1 MNSFKH
7 SGAFGDLIYGLP
19 LVKHLGGGDFYLHL
33 NQIDWVGQHY
43 YGSKPNPF
51 HQGRLTRADFTYMK
65 DFMLAQ
71 DYISKFDVMDPKTTM
86 ISHNLD
92 RFRPPFVNHPG
103 NYIDIYL
110 NVFGITDP
118 AEQTQIRTTP
128 WLTVP
133 TPNKVASL
141 VVNRTDRWAANP
153 IPKEWAEAIS
163 TAPSAVFVGLPNE
176 HEKFEKDTGVSI
188 DYHPTET
195 LLEAAS
201 VIAGADVYMGN
212 QSSGLAVAIGLG
224 VPFCC
229 ELRRDLP
236 RERNEC
242 YFPNQPN
249 GQYF

>member
-19 LVKHLGGGDFYLHL
+19 LVKHLGGGSFYLHL

-51 HQGRLTRADFTYMK
+51 HQGRLTRSDFQYMK
-65 DFMLAQ
+65 EFMLAQ

-92 RFRPPFVNHPG
+92 RFRPPFVGHPG
-103 NYIDIYL
+103 NYVDIYL
-110 NVFGITDP
+110 NVFGINDP
-118 AEQTQIRTTP
+118 TEQTKIRTTP

-133 TPNKVASL
+133 TPNRVASL

-153 IPKEWAEAIS
+153 IPAEWAQAIS
-163 TAPSAVFVGLPNE
+163 TAESAVFVGLPNE

-195 LLEAAS
+195 LLEVAS
-201 VIAGADVYMGN
+201 VIAGADMYMGN

-224 VPFCC
+224 VPFTC

>member
-7 SGAFGDLIYGLP
+7 SGAFGDLIYSLP
-19 LVKHLGGGDFYLHL
+19 VVKHFGGGDFYLHL

-43 YGSKPNPF
+43 YGSPPNPF
-51 HQGRLTRADFTYMK
+51 HQGRLTQADFEYMK
-65 DFMLAQ
+65 EFMLAQ
-71 DYISKFDVMDPKTTM
+71 TYITKFEVLNPKTSM

-92 RFRPPFVNHPG
+92 RFRAPFVRHPG
-103 NYIDIYL
+103 NYVDIYSD
-110 NVFGITDP
+110 VFGIKDP
-118 AEQTQIRTTP
+118 VEKTKIRTTP

-133 TPNKVASL
+133 TPNKLASL
-141 VVNRTDRWAANP
+141 VVNRSERWIADP
-153 IPKEWAEAIS
+153 IPKEWKEAVES
-163 TAPSAVFVGLPNE
+163 APSAVFIGLPQE
-176 HEKFEKDTGVSI
+176 HAKFVKDTGINI

-195 LLEAAS
+195 LLEVAS
-201 VIAGADVYMGN
+201 VIAAADMYMGN

-224 VPFCC
+224 VPFMC

-242 YFPNQPN
+242 YFPNQPD